1 MSPENQLDER
11 AWKAYLS
18 YHQDGLVDIVLGA
31 ILLFFGLG
39 MATSGI
45 LIPFVWLPAILYFP
59 LKNHITVPRLNRID
73 FNSTGQ
79 SRTRTIIS
87 LSLLGVGAL
96 LAVGVP
102 VILLTQQPGTP
113 LVVWIRSY
121 PSLFFGAEGLLVFIT
136 LGLMTRIIH
145 FYFYAGISFMLVLA
159 GQILGLPGFALVTL
173 LGAMIFLIGISLAVR
188 FMREYPLP
196 NRKKQEGK

>member
-1 MSPENQLDER
+1 MSPENPLDER

-18 YHQDGLVDIVLGA
+18 YHQDGLADVVLGA

-59 LKNHITVPRLNRID
+59 LKNHITVPRLNQID
-73 FNSTGQ
+73 LNSARQ
-79 SRTRTIIS
+79 SRPRLAVS

-121 PSLFFGAEGLLVFIT
+121 PLLFFGAESLLVFIT
-136 LGLMTRIIH
+136 LGLMTQILH
-145 FYFYAGISFMLVLA
+145 FYFYAGFGFLLVLA
-159 GQILGLPGFALVTL
+159 GQILGWPGFALVIL
-173 LGAMIFLIGISLAVR
+173 LGGVIFLIGISLAVR
-188 FMREYPLP
+188 FIREYPMP
-196 NRKKQEGK
+196 NKKKR